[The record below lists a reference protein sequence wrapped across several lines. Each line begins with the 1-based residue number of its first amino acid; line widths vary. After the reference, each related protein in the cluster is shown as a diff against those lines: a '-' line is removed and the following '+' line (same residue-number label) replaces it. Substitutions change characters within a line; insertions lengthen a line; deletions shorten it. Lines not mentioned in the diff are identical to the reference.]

1 MGKRGP
7 PKTPT
12 ATLKLRGSFAAG
24 GRDGEPEVRPEIPAC
39 PSWVSA
45 SGREHW
51 QDVAEMLLPMGL
63 IGKPFSIVLGLLVD
77 ALADYVHRSKQAAE
91 CELYTTTGKGMFP
104 HPIHGMRDKA
114 WSRVLKAAQ
123 QFGLSPAS
131 IAGVTKLGS
140 AKERKLDK
148 FKLA

>member
-7 PKTPT
+7 QKTPT

-24 GRDGEPEVRPEIPAC
+24 GREGEPEVKPEIPAC
-39 PSWVSA
+39 PSWVSE

-51 QDVAEMLLPMGL
+51 QEVAEMLLPMGL

-77 ALADYVHRSKQAAE
+77 ALADYVGRSKQALT
-91 CELYTTTGKGMFP
+91 CPLTTITKKGEFP

-114 WSRVLKAAQ
+114 WLRVLRAIQ

-131 IAGVTKLGS
+131 IASVTKLG
-140 AKERKLDK
+140 AGKERKLDK
-148 FKLA
+148 YKLA